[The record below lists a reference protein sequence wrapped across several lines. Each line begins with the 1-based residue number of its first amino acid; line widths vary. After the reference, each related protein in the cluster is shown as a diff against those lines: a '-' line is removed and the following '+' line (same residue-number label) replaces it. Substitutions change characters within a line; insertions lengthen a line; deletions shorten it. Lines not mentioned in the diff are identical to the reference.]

1 MILLE
6 KTNVDGEFVYERY
19 DLDSLCRADQ
29 TIPAGLLTA
38 YLLGSS
44 QMLKLDYFLADFQG
58 DPGYIRPE
66 ERTEGGQFKKRFP
79 DPRTLA
85 RTYGS
90 EEFNMWDM
98 SFVYKGVKVYASGD
112 AGSSETA
119 LTYDPKDSVNLI
131 PLLAE
136 IEDRSWKFH
145 GMDPALLGRMRKAFS
160 LSETGAVRALLKLQE
175 YPDIWEE
182 FMSGMEEEPFCFPIS
197 PVRVEGYSA
206 RDLKEG
212 YPLSILGAYNY
223 LIYLRHSPEQALQD
237 LKDGLKRK

>member
-19 DLDSLCRADQ
+19 NLDGLCRTDQ
-29 TIPAGLLTA
+29 TIHAGFLTA
-38 YLLGSS
+38 YLLASS
-44 QMLKLDYFLADFQG
+44 QLLRLEYFLADFQG

-66 ERTEGGQFKKRFP
+66 EKTEGGLFNKRFP
-79 DPRTLA
+79 DPKTLA
-85 RTYGS
+85 QTYDL

-98 SFVYKGVKVYASGD
+98 SFVYKGVRIFASGD
-112 AGSSETA
+112 AVSTETS

-145 GMDPALLGRMRKAFS
+145 GMDPVLLGKMRNAFS
-160 LSETGAVRALLKLQE
+160 LSETGAVRALVKLQE

-182 FMSGMEEEPFCFPIS
+182 FISGMEEEPFCFPIS
-197 PVRVEGYSA
+197 PLRVEGFSA
-206 RDLKEG
+206 RDLKEK
-212 YPLSILGAYNY
+212 YPLSILGSYNY
-223 LIYLRHSPEQALQD
+223 LIYLRHSPNQALQD
-237 LKDGLKRK
+237 LRDGLKRK